1 MLRATSTLGGGRRS
15 LGRVPG
21 TVGCRAP
28 GRARGSGAEG
38 PSRHAVI
45 ASSWS
50 RGGRRAVPGRGEAP
64 VEQVARDRDARRPA
78 RSHGR
83 VDAAGR
89 ERRDEAGR
97 VADEHRVAQREG
109 PHGAAHRDQPA
120 PGPRAPCARK
130 VDYRGDPFEEPAE
143 IGTCRLPAREPD
155 LRDADAGNDPPD
167 VAGSELRVE
176 EDMEPIRH
184 SVDVE
189 KLDLDAP
196 KGTRSSLPV
205 PARAPPSSAG
215 RRRPRASAPFA
226 RRLGTPARTGSRRPP
241 APPDRP
247 WHGAVRGC
255 RSRGSS
261 SRGRRGPPTAAT
273 VRTGGSRG
281 SAGWSRA
288 GVFLVGSLLHEESG
302 RSYRVAGVGFALPH
316 DGPETSCRAR
326 AGTSEPC
333 ESRPHDLH
341 IDHRRQRYPRM
352 RSGGSRPTASPHWV
366 AHIHNPS
373 FHSGL
378 PM

>member
-1 MLRATSTLGGGRRS
+1 MGAAQCPVEGR
-15 LGRVPG
+15 
-21 TVGCRAP
+21 
-28 GRARGSGAEG
+28 
-38 PSRHAVI
+38 
-45 ASSWS
+45 
-50 RGGRRAVPGRGEAP
+50 AP
-64 VEQVARDRDARRPA
+64 VEQVARDRDAGPA

-89 ERRDEAGR
+89 ERRDETGR
-97 VADEHRVAQREG
+97 VADEHCVAQREG

-130 VDYRGDPFEEPAE
+130 VDDRGDPLEEPAE

-155 LRDADAGNDPPD
+155 LRDADAGNDPAD

-196 KGTRSSLPV
+196 KGTRSSLRV

-226 RRLGTPARTGSRRPP
+226 RRLGTPARTGSRRLP

-247 WHGAVRGC
+247 WHGAVRAC

-302 RSYRVAGVGFALPH
+302 RSYRVAGVGFALPPTVRRPRAAH
-316 DGPETSCRAR
+316 VRAQASPANPAPTISTSTI
-326 AGTSEPC
+326 GG
-333 ESRPHDLH
+333 
-341 IDHRRQRYPRM
+341 QRYPRM
-352 RSGGSRPTASPHWV
+352 RSGGSGATASPH
-366 AHIHNPS
+366 
-373 FHSGL
+373 G
-378 PM
+378 